1 MVALPHT
8 INNMK
13 EEVRKKK
20 WNKGGRPPKNDPAK
34 NCVMVRFSDQEYA
47 QFLSMFEES
56 GVYAKAI
63 FIKARVFK
71 QPFRVVKTDKGAI
84 EYISKLTQLYA
95 QFRAIGV
102 NYNQIVK
109 LLHTHYSEKAALS
122 MLYKLEKI
130 TIELVTTNQQIMEL
144 SQRFE
149 LEYLKRG

>member
-1 MVALPHT
+1 
-8 INNMK
+8 MK

-84 EYISKLTQLYA
+84 EFIANLTKLYA

-109 LLHTHYSEKAALS
+109 QLHTYHSEKAALS

-130 TIELVTTNQQIMEL
+130 TIELITTNQQIMEL

>member
-1 MVALPHT
+1 
-8 INNMK
+8 MK

-56 GVYAKAI
+56 GVYAKAT

-95 QFRAIGV
+95 QFRSIGV

-109 LLHTHYSEKAALS
+109 LLHTHHSEKAALS
-122 MLYKLEKI
+122 MLYKLEKA
-130 TIELVTTNQQIMEL
+130 TIELVKTNQEIIAL
-144 SQRFE
+144 TKRFGE
-149 LEYLKRG
+149 EYLKKQ

>member
-1 MVALPHT
+1 M
-8 INNMK
+8 
-13 EEVRKKK
+13 EETRGKK
-20 WNKGGRPPKNDPAK
+20 WNKGGRPPKSDPAK

-47 QFLSMFEES
+47 RFLAMFEES
-56 GVYAKAI
+56 GVYAKAT

-71 QPFRVVKTDKGAI
+71 ESFRVVKTDKGAI

-109 LLHTHYSEKAALS
+109 QLHSHYSEKAALS

-130 TIELVTTNQQIMEL
+130 TIELVTTNQQIIEL
-144 SQRFE
+144 TQRFE
-149 LEYLKRG
+149 QEYLKRR

>member
-1 MVALPHT
+1 M
-8 INNMK
+8 
-13 EEVRKKK
+13 EETRGKK
-20 WNKGGRPPKNDPAK
+20 WNKGGRPPKSDPAK

-47 QFLSMFEES
+47 RFLAMFEES
-56 GVYAKAI
+56 GVYAKAT

-71 QPFRVVKTDKGAI
+71 ESFRVVKTDKGAI

-109 LLHTHYSEKAALS
+109 QLHSHYSEKATLS

-130 TIELVTTNQQIMEL
+130 TIELVTTNQQIIEL

-149 LEYLKRG
+149 QEYLKRR

>member
-1 MVALPHT
+1 M
-8 INNMK
+8 
-13 EEVRKKK
+13 EEVKRKKY
-20 WNKGGRPPKNDPAK
+20 NKGGRPPKSDPAK

-56 GVYAKAI
+56 GVYAKA
-63 FIKARVFK
+63 RVFK
-71 QPFRVVKTDKGAI
+71 QSFHVVKTDKGAI

-109 LLHTHYSEKAALS
+109 QLHSHYSEKAALS

-130 TIELVTTNQQIMEL
+130 TIELVTTNQQIIEL
-144 SQRFE
+144 TQRFE
-149 LEYLKRG
+149 QEYLKRR

>member
-1 MVALPHT
+1 
-8 INNMK
+8 MK

-34 NCVMVRFSDQEYA
+34 NCVMVRLSDQEYA
-47 QFLSMFEES
+47 RFLSMYEES
-56 GVYAKAI
+56 GVYAKSI
-63 FIKARVFK
+63 FVKARVFN
-71 QPFRVVKTDKGAI
+71 QSFRVIKTDEGTLKYVA
-84 EYISKLTQLYA
+84 KLTQLYA
-95 QFRAIGV
+95 HFRSIGV

-130 TIELVTTNQQIMEL
+130 TIELVTTNQQIIEL

-149 LEYLKRG
+149 QEYLKRG

>member
-1 MVALPHT
+1 
-8 INNMK
+8 MK

-71 QPFRVVKTDKGAI
+71 QSFRVIKTDKGAI
-84 EYISKLTQLYA
+84 EFIANLTKLYA
-95 QFRAIGV
+95 QFRSIGV

-109 LLHTHYSEKAALS
+109 QLHTHHSEKAALS
-122 MLYKLEKI
+122 MLYKLEKA
-130 TIELVTTNQQIMEL
+130 TIELVKTNQEIIAL
-144 SQRFE
+144 TKRFE
-149 LEYLKRG
+149 DEYLKK

>member
-1 MVALPHT
+1 ME
-8 INNMK
+8 K
-13 EEVRKKK
+13 EIRKKK
-20 WNKGGRPPKNDPAK
+20 WNKGGRPLKSDPAK

-47 QFLSMFEES
+47 QFLAMFEES

-63 FIKARVFK
+63 FIKARLFK
-71 QPFRVVKTDKGAI
+71 QPFRVVKTNKGTI
-84 EYISKLTQLYA
+84 EYISKLTQLHA

-109 LLHTHYSEKAALS
+109 QLHTHYSEKAALS

-130 TIELVTTNQQIMEL
+130 TIKLVSTNQQIIEL

>member
-1 MVALPHT
+1 M
-8 INNMK
+8 
-13 EEVRKKK
+13 EEVKRKKY
-20 WNKGGRPPKNDPAK
+20 NKGGRPSKSDPAK

-56 GVYAKAI
+56 GVYAKAT

-71 QPFRVVKTDKGAI
+71 QSFHVVKTDKGAI

-109 LLHTHYSEKAALS
+109 QLHSHYSEKAALS

-130 TIELVTTNQQIMEL
+130 TIELVTTNQQIIEL
-144 SQRFE
+144 TQRFE
-149 LEYLKRG
+149 QEYLKRR